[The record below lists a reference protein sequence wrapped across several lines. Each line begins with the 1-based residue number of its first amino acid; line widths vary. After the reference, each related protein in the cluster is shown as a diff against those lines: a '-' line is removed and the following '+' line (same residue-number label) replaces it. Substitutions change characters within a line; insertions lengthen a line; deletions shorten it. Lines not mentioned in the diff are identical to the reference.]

1 MKKRFFYFRN
11 IVIFLGLMAW
21 PVLVLSQPVSQTVEE
36 SVVLSYPLSLEETTR
51 LALQNNF
58 DIQLAKYDTWISRT
72 REGLAESIYDTIIDA
87 QVSYRDDQ
95 RERSSSLLGTKSLEN
110 DYSLGVSKK
119 IPTGTTFSTGLENIR
134 NWSDSPFVTINPSH
148 ESLAW
153 VSITQE
159 LGRNL
164 FGIADRG
171 NVKIARMEIENTG
184 FSSLNKIESYIADVQ
199 KAYWELVLQTERV
212 RIAQEAVELAKQLF
226 DLHQEKISHGLVEKP
241 DALASEANYQKRV
254 NELLLANNQ
263 LETKEN
269 ILRLLLNIADDQAS
283 LTPTERLDQSTVPEP
298 LEQSLRAAFENRRD
312 YQKARN
318 TIDLKDIQLEVKRNQ
333 LWPEIDLT
341 ASFQRNAIENDF
353 KKSFSDIS
361 TQDNPDIFTG
371 LTLHMPLENNAA
383 ESEWKAASLEKARE
397 IVALKKLER
406 QIVVGVAD
414 QVRHCN
420 VLKEIAVNAASVA
433 ELTEQKFKEEE
444 KRFNTGRSSTDTLIR
459 FQEDLLL
466 ARWEAATALYA
477 YQAARIDLKVQEGT
491 LLNAYWNGEF

>member
-1 MKKRFFYFRN
+1 MKKIFFYLRN
-11 IVIFLGLMAW
+11 IAIFFGLMSW
-21 PVLVLSQPVSQTVEE
+21 PVLVLSQPAHQPVGEPVGS
-36 SVVLSYPLSLEETTR
+36 SSPLSLEETTR

-72 REGLAESIYDTIIDA
+72 REGLSESVYDTIIDA
-87 QVSYRDDQ
+87 QVSYQDDQ
-95 RERSSSLLGTKSLEN
+95 QERSSSLLGTKSLEN
-110 DYSLGVSKK
+110 DYRLGFSKK
-119 IPTGTTFSTGLENIR
+119 LPTGTTLSTGLENIR
-134 NWSDSPFVTINPSH
+134 NWSDSQFVTVNPSH

-159 LGRNL
+159 LGRNF

-171 NVKIARMEIENTG
+171 NVKITRLEIENTG
-184 FSSLNKIESYIADVQ
+184 FSSLDKIESYIADVQ

-212 RIAQEAVELAKQLF
+212 RIAQEAVELARQLF

-263 LETKEN
+263 LQTKEN
-269 ILRLLLNIADDQAS
+269 ILRLLLNIADDQAP
-283 LTPTERLDQSTVPEP
+283 LIPTENLDRSTVPQP
-298 LEQSLRAAFENRRD
+298 LEQSLKAAFENRRD

-333 LWPEIDLT
+333 LWPEINLT
-341 ASFQRNAIENDF
+341 ASFQRNGIADDF

-361 TQDNPDIFTG
+361 AQDNPEVFTG
-371 LTLHMPLENNAA
+371 LTLHMPLENHAA
-383 ESEWKAASLEKARE
+383 ESAWKAASLEKARE
-397 IVALKKLER
+397 IVTLKKLER

-420 VLKEIAVNAASVA
+420 VLKEIAVNAANVA
-433 ELTEQKFKEEE
+433 ELTERKFREEE

-466 ARWEAATALYA
+466 ARWEAAAALYG
-477 YQAARIDLKVQEGT
+477 YQAALIDLKVQEGT
-491 LLNAYWNGEF
+491 LLNAYWNGEL